1 MIHDKA
7 CCKPSV
13 LCEPSLWHVSLPGKQ
28 SHVCNIMYDQ
38 LQENL
43 IALPVTR
50 LTSTG
55 VPFWSRLWLTEK
67 IRARG
72 TFNSLSFAEMGY
84 GLSQQ
89 LPRGVWVPGPHSD
102 CCTLA
107 WEEVSDVWD
116 TKAALW
122 YVPNMV
128 SCWVF
133 VSWLCLFPYLPP
145 PWGIPLCGIFL
156 CQHSSADNIH
166 VLLNNQ

>member
-1 MIHDKA
+1 MLQAFCSLWTISLTRFSSWETVTCMQYYVRPAAGKSHCTACDKA
-7 CCKPSV
+7 DKHWGTF
-13 LCEPSLWHVSLPGKQ
+13 LKQ
-28 SHVCNIMYDQ
+28 
-38 LQENL
+38 
-43 IALPVTR
+43 T
-50 LTSTG
+50 
-55 VPFWSRLWLTEK
+55 LWLTEK